1 MLTFAIFS
9 SIFIFNASVHTFI
22 IYERANL
29 ITGGRIVYKDNML
42 KKIVSAPYYLWAA
55 IFVVVPL
62 AVVIYYAFTNSSGD
76 FTLDYIKTLGNYRYI
91 FLRSI
96 WYGFL
101 ATVISLVIAYP
112 LAYIMAN
119 SSASVQRITMML
131 VMLPMWMNF
140 LIRTYSWMTILE
152 DTGIINSLLQRLG
165 LSPVHMINTSG
176 AVILGM
182 VYNYLPYM
190 ILPLY
195 TVMSKMDRSLIE
207 AAEDLGAGKF
217 TVLSKVILP
226 LSLPGIAS
234 GFTMV
239 FVPSVSTF
247 YISKKLGGG
256 TFAMIGDVIEMQF
269 QTSYNYN
276 LGATLSLVLMVLI
289 ILCMAV
295 MNRFT
300 DDDNGGIPA

>member
-1 MLTFAIFS
+1 MFK
-9 SIFIFNASVHTFI
+9 
-22 IYERANL
+22 R
-29 ITGGRIVYKDNML
+29 GGKEVNKDSLM
-42 KKIVSAPYYLWAA
+42 KKIISAPYYLWAA
-55 IFVVVPL
+55 MFIVVPL
-62 AVVIYYAFTNSSGD
+62 ILVVYYAFTDVNGN
-76 FTLDYIKTLGNYRYI
+76 FTLDYIKTLGNYQYI

-112 LAYIMAN
+112 LAYIMAK
-119 SSASVQRITMML
+119 SSASVQRMMVMI

-152 DTGIINSLLQRLG
+152 DTGIINSMLSALG
-165 LSPVHMINTSG
+165 LPQVHIINTAG

-195 TVMSKMDRSLIE
+195 TVMSKMNNSLIE
-207 AAEDLGAGKF
+207 AAEDLGASKM

-276 LGATLSLVLMVLI
+276 LGATLSLVLMILI
-289 ILCMAV
+289 ILSMAI

-300 DDDNGGIPA
+300 DDDDGGVLI

>member
-1 MLTFAIFS
+1 
-9 SIFIFNASVHTFI
+9 
-22 IYERANL
+22 
-29 ITGGRIVYKDNML
+29 
-42 KKIVSAPYYLWAA
+42 
-55 IFVVVPL
+55 
-62 AVVIYYAFTNSSGD
+62 
-76 FTLDYIKTLGNYRYI
+76 
-91 FLRSI
+91 
-96 WYGFL
+96 
-101 ATVISLVIAYP
+101 
-112 LAYIMAN
+112 
-119 SSASVQRITMML
+119 MMVMI

-152 DTGIINSLLQRLG
+152 DTGIINSMLSALG
-165 LSPVHMINTSG
+165 LPQVHIINTAG

-195 TVMSKMDRSLIE
+195 TVMSKMNNSLIE
-207 AAEDLGAGKF
+207 AAEDLGASKM

-226 LSLPGIAS
+226 LSLPGVAS

-276 LGATLSLVLMVLI
+276 LGATLSLVLMILI
-289 ILCMAV
+289 ILSMAI

-300 DDDNGGIPA
+300 DDDDGGVLI

>member
-1 MLTFAIFS
+1 MFVCLSINRQICLTGVRILAKD
-9 SIFIFNASVHTFI
+9 
-22 IYERANL
+22 NL
-29 ITGGRIVYKDNML
+29 I

-55 IFVVVPL
+55 IFIVVPL
-62 AVVIYYAFTNSSGD
+62 VVVIYYAFTNSSGE

-101 ATVISLVIAYP
+101 ATIISLVIAYP

-119 SSASVQRITMML
+119 SSASVQRMTMML

-140 LIRTYSWMTILE
+140 LIRTYSWMTILA
-152 DTGIINSLLQRLG
+152 DTGIINTLLQKIG
-165 LSPVHMINTSG
+165 LEPIHMINTAGS
-176 AVILGM
+176 VILGM

-195 TVMSKMDRSLIE
+195 TVMSKMNHSLIE
-207 AAEDLGAGKF
+207 AAEDLGASKF
-217 TVLSKVILP
+217 HVLSKVILP

-276 LGATLSLVLMVLI
+276 LGATLSLVLMILI
-289 ILCMAV
+289 ILCMAI

-300 DDDNGGIPA
+300 DEDNGGVIA